1 MADAIADRLGDG
13 LGLLVDLLEHER
25 LEAALL
31 GALVVPVELDGLVLD
46 GLPSACWKRRTFGP
60 QRHDLA
66 VARELHDARLAQER
80 GGVRREEHLVA
91 PDADHERHL
100 VARADEKSRV
110 VVMDD
115 DECEVALEL
124 VERATHGLD
133 EIAFVV
139 ALDEV
144 RDGLGVGLGGERVPV
159 VDEAGREL
167 AVVLDDSV
175 QDDRE
180 LRRLAAGERMRVRLG
195 DRAVRRPTRVAEPG
209 RRGRAVRAGAGFQIA
224 ERPDG
229 ANVVEPVRSR
239 GARCPTSRSRGTPG
253 ARGPG
258 GGAACTHAIRRIR

>member
-1 MADAIADRLGDG
+1 M
-13 LGLLVDLLEHER
+13 
-25 LEAALL
+25 LEA
-31 GALVVPVELDGLVLD
+31 
-46 GLPSACWKRRTFGP
+46 RTFGP
-60 QRHDLA
+60 QRDDLA
-66 VARELHDARLAQER
+66 VARELHVSRLAQER
-80 GGVRREEHLVA
+80 GRVRREEHLVRA
-91 PDADHERHL
+91 DPDDERHL
-100 VARADEKSRV
+100 VACADEKTRV

-124 VERATHGLD
+124 VERATHRLD

-144 RDGLGVGLGGERVPV
+144 RDGLGVGLGRERVSV

-180 LRRLAAGERMRVRLG
+180 LRRMAAGERMRVRLG
-195 DRAVRRPTRVAEPG
+195 DPAVCRPTRVAEPG

-229 ANVVEPVRSR
+229 ANVVEPIRLEER
-239 GARCPTSRSRGTPG
+239 DARRVVAAVLEALEALEQQRLALSRSDVSDDSAHAKVSLEMRKSPAAPSVGLNRALVPR
-253 ARGPG
+253 ARR
-258 GGAACTHAIRRIR
+258 C